1 MMNKYKS
8 HQTSGFT
15 LLELIVVIAILALL
29 SLGALVV
36 YDGLTDKAQ
45 ATISTRNAVGLNLA
59 LRQYRSTTLKYP
71 DKWDV
76 LVANDGSANGTTPNF
91 LSTTTQAKFAS
102 APLNGTGISAAVQL
116 ALQNVGINNLMVRT
130 TSAST
135 TSVEP
140 NDQFNSLTANTSVLP
155 VSSSTIM
162 SILPTYASTTG
173 ALCKLAGTTLPAYKL
188 DGVTQV
194 SASDGLRQNVI
205 NPDLGTDTCS
215 LVLALGFGRE
225 AARSTNGASVDL
237 TTAALYVSTLINPA
251 KVYARYIAL
260 FLVGQDGDNNQDI
273 ISTEFLT
280 KAKLLTVL
288 DPEGKTIEEN
298 IMLQNK

>member
-1 MMNKYKS
+1 MNKYKS
-8 HQTSGFT
+8 HQASGFT

-91 LSTTTQAKFAS
+91 LSTTTQAKFSS
-102 APLNGTGISAAVQL
+102 AALNGTGAAVQL
-116 ALQNVGINNLMVRT
+116 ALQNVGINNLMVRSVSGT
-130 TSAST
+130 T

-140 NDQFNSLTANTSVLP
+140 NDQFNSGTNNTSVAT
-155 VSSSTIM
+155 VSSTTIM
-162 SILPTYASTTG
+162 SILPTYANGLG
-173 ALCKLAGTTLPAYKL
+173 ACNLDGIALPTFKL
-188 DGVTQV
+188 DGVTSV
-194 SASDGLRQNVI
+194 STSDGLRQNVI
-205 NPDLGTDTCS
+205 NPDLAPDTCN

-260 FLVGQDGDNNQDI
+260 FHVGQAPTTSRQDI
-273 ISTEFLT
+273 NSADIFT